1 MSTSSSK
8 LSKKRQLNP
17 KINTNLKVVTF
28 YTNHTTA
35 HSSHKNTLVMNS
47 QQEKY
52 NKRIKNKYSLSHSKI
67 KLEKNN
73 SHQNNKKLDNKTGN
87 MFMKYAVF
95 DKFIKIKEHSYN
107 KEKRISSRN
116 RNTGRNKNL
125 INNILDKMDKD
136 NTKNN
141 NNNKKNENSIIILNS
156 KSRKFSE
163 NLKISNLTKKL
174 FLKRNSCD
182 YSMKER
188 EKDNKNEK
196 NAVNFNAKKYN
207 LTRTRYNNSKEKKT
221 VKKKVIFRNPNQ
233 KLQSSYLKSFIY
245 ICSSNTN
252 RSDKSNDYYTKNDTY
267 NGRTERT
274 KSNSRN
280 KNSINKTVY
289 SKKKVKDSFKLI
301 NLKGSPY
308 HNKNKNKY
316 SINHNP
322 LKNLILKNTKYEK
335 SNEISKSKNK
345 KAKSV
350 NKNTSSK
357 SINNKIIKVNCL
369 SNKESPR
376 KRDIKFNKINIKN
389 NIKKI
394 VIKRKNNN
402 KNINNKILNEIKS
415 MKNIKLNNNFKN
427 KKIDKDIIKKNKCK
441 KLNNNIKNKSIISLG
456 KKESFVDM
464 IENYTKTINII
475 EKNNERE
482 TKINN
487 IKINE
492 FNVKK
497 PKEENMKFTILKNRY
512 EDEENQEGEEI
523 NKSRIIIGNIEG
535 YKDILEDDKNS
546 DFLQK
551 DNSINVLESN
561 TLDNNSIS
569 RKKNKKILLNF
580 NLLEEKDDKEK
591 NKLNN
596 FDGLE
601 IKNNNNMNTNGFIL
615 NDSEIKSILNYV
627 EGDNDIND
635 LSTTILKDNTK
646 YKNNLLLPYHVN
658 TISFVKKFN
667 HKTRKYS
674 FTENENHNNI
684 LLVIKKKLSIL
695 KNQDRNKNNNI
706 NDKKSFRALK
716 SEEIFKYMTK
726 FKINIPIQK
735 NNVVQKTCNLYIE
748 GNDKKCVIF

>member
-1 MSTSSSK
+1 
-8 LSKKRQLNP
+8 
-17 KINTNLKVVTF
+17 
-28 YTNHTTA
+28 
-35 HSSHKNTLVMNS
+35 
-47 QQEKY
+47 
-52 NKRIKNKYSLSHSKI
+52 
-67 KLEKNN
+67 
-73 SHQNNKKLDNKTGN
+73 
-87 MFMKYAVF
+87 
-95 DKFIKIKEHSYN
+95 
-107 KEKRISSRN
+107 
-116 RNTGRNKNL
+116 
-125 INNILDKMDKD
+125 
-136 NTKNN
+136 
-141 NNNKKNENSIIILNS
+141 
-156 KSRKFSE
+156 
-163 NLKISNLTKKL
+163 
-174 FLKRNSCD
+174 
-182 YSMKER
+182 
-188 EKDNKNEK
+188 
-196 NAVNFNAKKYN
+196 
-207 LTRTRYNNSKEKKT
+207 
-221 VKKKVIFRNPNQ
+221 
-233 KLQSSYLKSFIY
+233 
-245 ICSSNTN
+245 
-252 RSDKSNDYYTKNDTY
+252 
-267 NGRTERT
+267 
-274 KSNSRN
+274 
-280 KNSINKTVY
+280 
-289 SKKKVKDSFKLI
+289 
-301 NLKGSPY
+301 
-308 HNKNKNKY
+308 
-316 SINHNP
+316 
-322 LKNLILKNTKYEK
+322 LKNTKYEK

-415 MKNIKLNNNFKN
+415 MKNLKLNNNFKN

-456 KKESFVDM
+456 KKESFLDM

-497 PKEENMKFTILKNRY
+497 PKEENMKFTTLKNRY

-523 NKSRIIIGNIEG
+523 NKSRIIIGTIEG

-580 NLLEEKDDKEK
+580 NSLESKDYKEE
-591 NKLNN
+591 NN

-601 IKNNNNMNTNGFIL
+601 INSNINNNGFIL

-635 LSTTILKDNTK
+635 LSTTILKNNTK
-646 YKNNLLLPYHVN
+646 YNNNILLPYHIN
-658 TISFVKKFN
+658 TISFVKKLN
-667 HKTRKYS
+667 AKTKKYS
-674 FTENENHNNI
+674 FTENFNHNNI
-684 LLVIKKKLSIL
+684 LLVIKKKISIF
-695 KNQDRNKNNNI
+695 KNQDKINNNNKNNI
-706 NDKKSFRALK
+706 KSLRALK
-716 SEEIFKYMTK
+716 SEAIFKYMTK
-726 FKINIPIQK
+726 IKINIPIQK
-735 NNVVQKTCNLYIE
+735 NNVVQKACSLYIE
-748 GNDKKCVIF
+748 GNDKKCIIF